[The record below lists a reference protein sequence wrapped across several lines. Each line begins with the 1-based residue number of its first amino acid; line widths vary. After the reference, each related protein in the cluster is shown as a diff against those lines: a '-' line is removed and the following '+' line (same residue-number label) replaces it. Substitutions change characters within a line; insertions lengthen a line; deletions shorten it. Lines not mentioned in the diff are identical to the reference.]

1 MKNIR
6 IKQQNVLFGLVCIV
20 GLLCASCEEEFLDTE
35 PQSFFT
41 PSNALDNP
49 AGFNSLL
56 SRALY
61 NIRTEYYGDG
71 APMITENIFS
81 EVAVE
86 GTTDK
91 SGPAQDLNAQILPDA
106 SLNSNNSNR
115 IGWFWDTF
123 YENIKFANTVIGR
136 IEDAEFDSEEQKAD
150 ILGRAMFHRAF
161 AYYRLT
167 HQFGDVPLVL
177 EEVGS
182 PKLDFTSTERDVILN
197 FIKDE
202 LDMAVTMV
210 NEKSNGGEVN
220 RGVVLHLLTK
230 VNLAVTDFPAAIASA
245 NQLINDSGYA
255 LMTSRFGSSAG
266 DATKD
271 VTWDLH
277 QVENK
282 SLPANTETIL
292 AGVDRL
298 EFQDVGAAND
308 FGNGTSV
315 MRQATPLWWR
325 FINTP
330 DGQNGMSD
338 EPGITIDQVNA
349 IGRGIGRNRGT
360 AYSTIEIWED
370 SNDDERHKLGNW
382 LDMED
387 LVYNAPSLQDS
398 GNSFYGENLEL
409 YLPDGTPLCSDTI
422 RNWYGFPRYK
432 LFVADPTAVKPG
444 GGHGDW
450 YIYRLAETYL
460 LRAEAHFWNGDA
472 TSAAADINAIRERAN
487 ADPITAADV
496 NMDFI
501 LDERARELYYEEN
514 RNTELTRIAYI
525 FAKIGT
531 AAYNGQSY
539 GLNDFSTKN
548 FWFDRIMEVTDF
560 YNVPDLRTVFGVSF
574 TMSPFHVLW
583 PVPAPAIN
591 ANTQGRI
598 NQNLGYPGAENNV
611 APLTAIPTPE
621 TEN

>member
-1 MKNIR
+1 MKNILNNNR
-6 IKQQNVLFGLVCIV
+6 K
-20 GLLCASCEEEFLDTE
+20 GLLALFIGLAFIFTSCEEEFLDAE

-41 PSNALDNP
+41 PANALNTP
-49 AGFNSLL
+49 NGLNSLL
-56 SRALY
+56 SGALY
-61 NIRTEYYGDG
+61 NIRSEYYGDG

-81 EVAVE
+81 EVSIE

-106 SLNSNNSNR
+106 NLNSGNFNR
-115 IGWFWDTF
+115 IGWFWEAF

-136 IEDAEFDSEEQKAD
+136 LDDAEFDSDVQKAD
-150 ILGRAMFHRAF
+150 ILGRAMFHRAY

-167 HQFGDVPLVL
+167 HQFGNVPFVL
-177 EEVGS
+177 KEVSS
-182 PKLDFTSTERDVILN
+182 PRLDFVSTDREVILR
-197 FIKDE
+197 FIQND
-202 LDMAVTMV
+202 LNSAVSMV
-210 NEKSNGGEVN
+210 NEVSNGGEVN

-230 VNLAVTDFPAAIASA
+230 VNLALGDFTEAIASA
-245 NQLINDSGYA
+245 NQLIDGSGYA
-255 LMTSRFGSSAG
+255 LMTNRFGSTGG
-266 DATKD
+266 DPAKD
-271 VTWDLH
+271 ITWDLH

-282 SLPANTETIL
+282 SLPSNTETIL

-308 FGNGTSV
+308 FGNGTSI

-338 EPGITIDQVNA
+338 EPGITIDQVSQ

-360 AYSTIEIWED
+360 NYSTKEIWQNAN
-370 SNDDERHKLGNW
+370 NDQRHKLGNW

-387 LVYNAPSLQDS
+387 LVYNAPSLEEA
-398 GNSFYGENLEL
+398 GNPFYGQNLEL
-409 YLPDGTPLCSDTI
+409 YLPDGTPLCTDTI
-422 RNWYGFPRYK
+422 RNWYGFPQYK
-432 LFVADPTAVKPG
+432 MFVPDPTAVKPS

-460 LRAEAHFWNGDA
+460 LRAEAHFWNGDN
-472 TSAAADINAIRERAN
+472 TSAAADINAVRLRAE

-496 NMDFI
+496 NIDYI

-525 FAKIGT
+525 FAKTGR
-531 AAYNGQSY
+531 AAYNGQTYSLD
-539 GLNDFSTKN
+539 GFSQKN
-548 FWFDRIMEVTDF
+548 FWYDRIMEVTDF
-560 YNVPDLRTVFGVSF
+560 YNVPGLKTVFGVSF

-583 PVPAPAIN
+583 PVPAGAIN
-591 ANTQGRI
+591 ANTQGTI
-598 NQNLGYPGAENNV
+598 NQNQGYPGAENNIP
-611 APLTAIPTPE
+611 PLTEIPVE
-621 TEN
+621 D

>member
-1 MKNIR
+1 MKNSIY
-6 IKQQNVLFGLVCIV
+6 KQRKIVFGLVCV
-20 GLLCASCEEEFLDTE
+20 LGLLFTSCEEEFLDTE

-41 PSNALDNP
+41 PSNALNNP
-49 AGFNSLL
+49 EGLNSLL
-56 SRALY
+56 SEALY
-61 NIRTEYYGDG
+61 NIRSEYYGDG

-81 EVAVE
+81 EVAIE

-106 SLNSNNSNR
+106 NLNSSNFNR
-115 IGWFWDTF
+115 IGWFWEAF

-136 IEDAEFDSEEQKAD
+136 IDDAEFDSEAQKAD
-150 ILGRAMFHRAF
+150 ILGRAMFHRAY

-177 EEVGS
+177 EEVSS
-182 PKLDFTSTERDVILN
+182 PKLDFASTARDVILN

-202 LDMAVTMV
+202 LDSAVTMV
-210 NEKSNGGEVN
+210 NETSNGGEVN

-230 VNLAVTDFPAAIASA
+230 VNLALADFPAAIASA
-245 NQLINDSGYA
+245 NQLIDGSGYA
-255 LMTSRFGSSAG
+255 LMTGRFGSSAG

-298 EFQDVGAAND
+298 EFRDVGAAND

-338 EPGITIDQVNA
+338 DPAIEIPQVLE

-360 AYSTIEIWED
+360 AYSTKEIWEN
-370 SNDDERHKLGNW
+370 SNNDERHKLGNW
-382 LDMED
+382 IDMED
-387 LVYNAPSLQDS
+387 LVYNAPSLQEA
-398 GNSFYGENLEL
+398 GNSFYNQNLQL

-432 LFVADPTAVKPG
+432 LFVADPTAVKPS

-460 LRAEAHFWNGDA
+460 LRAEAHFWNGDNA
-472 TSAAADINAIRERAN
+472 SAAADINAIRTRAQ
-487 ADPITAADV
+487 ADPITPAEV
-496 NMDFI
+496 NMDYI

-525 FAKIGT
+525 FAKTGRS
-531 AAYNGQSY
+531 AYNGKTYSL
-539 GLNDFSTKN
+539 GNFSTEN
-548 FWFDRIMEVTDF
+548 FWYDRIIEVTDF
-560 YNVPDLRTVFGVSF
+560 YNKPDVITVFGVRF

-598 NQNLGYPGAENNV
+598 NQNEGYPGAEDNV
-611 APLTAIPTPE
+611 APLTAIPVPE
-621 TEN
+621 S

>member
-1 MKNIR
+1 MKKMIYKHQKR
-6 IKQQNVLFGLVCIV
+6 FFSIVCVLALFFTV
-20 GLLCASCEEEFLDTE
+20 SCEEEFLDAD

-41 PSNALDNP
+41 PSNALNTP
-49 AGFNSLL
+49 SGLNALL
-56 SRALY
+56 SRALE
-61 NIRTEYYGDG
+61 NIRSEYYGDG
-71 APMITENIFS
+71 APMITENLFS
-81 EVAVE
+81 EVSVE

-91 SGPAQDLNAQILPDA
+91 SGPAQDLNLLILPDA
-106 SLNSNNSNR
+106 NLNSGNFNR
-115 IGWFWDTF
+115 IGWFWEAF

-136 IEDAEFDSEEQKAD
+136 LDDAEFESDAEKND

-177 EEVGS
+177 EEVTT
-182 PKLDFTSTERDVILN
+182 PRLDFVTTHRDVILD
-197 FIKDE
+197 FIQDE
-202 LDMAVTMV
+202 LNTAVPMI
-210 NEKSNGGEVN
+210 NETSNGGEVN
-220 RGVVLHLLTK
+220 RGAALHLLTK
-230 VNLAVTDFPAAIASA
+230 VNLAVGDFSAAIASA
-245 NQLINDSGYA
+245 SQVIDGGKYA
-255 LMTSRFGSSAG
+255 LMTGRFGSYAG

-282 SLPANTETIL
+282 SLPGNTEVIL

-298 EFQDVGAAND
+298 EFRDVGAANA
-308 FGNGTSV
+308 FGNGTSI

-338 EPGITIDQVNA
+338 TPGIEIDQVNE

-360 AYSTIEIWED
+360 HYSTIEVWKD
-370 SNDDERHKLGNW
+370 ANNDERHKLGNW

-387 LVYNAPSLQDS
+387 LVYNAPSLKEA
-398 GNSFYGENLEL
+398 GNPFYGENLEL

-422 RNWYGFPRYK
+422 RNWYGFPKYK
-432 LFVADPTAVKPG
+432 LFVADPTAVKPS

-460 LRAEAHFWNGDA
+460 MRAEAHFWNNDNA
-472 TSAAADINAIRERAN
+472 SAAADINAVRLRAN

-496 NMDFI
+496 NIDYI

-514 RNTELTRIAYI
+514 RNTELTRISYI
-525 FAKIGT
+525 FAKTGRT
-531 AAYNGQSY
+531 AYNGQSY
-539 GLNDFSTKN
+539 SLDNFSTKS
-548 FWFDRIMEVTDF
+548 FYFDRIMEVTDF
-560 YNVPDLRTVFGVSF
+560 YNLGVKTIHGDEY
-574 TMSPFHVLW
+574 TMSPYHVLW

-591 ANTQGRI
+591 ANTQGTI
-598 NQNLGYPGAENNV
+598 NQNIGYPGAENNIP
-611 APLTAIPTPE
+611 PLTSIPVPE
-621 TEN
+621 G